1 MTNRTDDATSAV
13 AGALTAL
20 LRVDVMIL
28 VCWSMTLVYIVVQ
41 DRADRQREI
50 SDRQQA
56 ELRHQEVMESIR
68 AVPGAMIQQVRVEQR
83 NGEHENLTERFL
95 KGEFNANGLRGVAGG
110 NNKVPSVN
118 RGE

>member
-56 ELRHQEVMESIR
+56 DHRHQEIMESIR

-83 NGEHENLTERFL
+83 NGSLEALSDQIR
-95 KGEFNANGLRGVAGG
+95 KDMKNGLRRTPERDESGTGNAAGM
-110 NNKVPSVN
+110 
-118 RGE
+118 